1 MGIGMT
7 RLGGVLFLALTQ
19 CADPILGI
27 SPLQG
32 GAGRLTFPYGAVAI
46 EGPSPDQDVLV
57 VVSTNVDQRF
67 NAGLMTAFELD
78 ALASQVVGAT
88 CEAPIIQD
96 EIAGLVGALRVPS
109 GSGRLVAFRDGEQR
123 RLALPSRFGQSLTL
137 FDVEPGGRLP
147 PPGTPPVE
155 GDLISCR
162 AEGEDTET
170 AVDCAARY
178 RLLLDDDDPF
188 DVAPVYAAGDELL
201 LLAVTHLGGA
211 GGPVS
216 VVGAGRLQA
225 RLDLGAGDV
234 EAAAGRPIVAS
245 VAGLTGAF
253 GVAGLGPERLL
264 VTSNGDPGTRSLR
277 IAEFDARPLLE
288 LQRDSFADV
297 GQPLGQEARD
307 PSIFVP
313 SRSLDL
319 EPETSGERI
328 RGLATRGD
336 DPTRIWV
343 ALRIVDDQGAQTEN
357 SAVATVELDDEEL
370 TLLSVFEVGERIG
383 RPVFEPSSGLLYV
396 PDERRGLFVLDVSGD
411 APVLVAREDGR
422 ARVDVGAGFIRG
434 FRLLSSPTEIVFDPR
449 VRNGRRLLYVANFL
463 NSTLGVLDVTAPNR
477 PCVIARLGAPLNP
490 DNEDRELLFEVAP

>member
-7 RLGGVLFLALTQ
+7 RLGGLLLLALTQ

-27 SPLQG
+27 SPLDG
-32 GAGRLTFPYGAVAI
+32 GAGRLTYPFGIAAI
-46 EGPSPDQDVLV
+46 EAPDPAADVLV

-67 NAGLMTAFELD
+67 NAGLMAVFELE
-78 ALASQVVGAT
+78 ALAAQVERAS
-88 CEAPIIQD
+88 CEAPIVEE

-109 GSGRLVAFRDGEQR
+109 GSGRLVAFEDGDQQ
-123 RLALPSRFGQSLTL
+123 RLALPTRFSQSLTL
-137 FDVEPGGRLP
+137 FDVEPGAELP
-147 PPGTPPVE
+147 RPGTAPVE

-162 AEGEDTET
+162 EAGEATET

-178 RLLLDDDDPF
+178 RFLLDDDDPF
-188 DVAPVYAAGDELL
+188 DVAPVYTAGGELL

-216 VVGAGRLQA
+216 VVGADRIQA
-225 RLDLGAGDV
+225 RLASDGDA

-253 GVAGLGPERLL
+253 GVAGLGPDRLL
-264 VTSNGDPGTRSLR
+264 VTTNGDPGARPLR
-277 IAEFDARPLLE
+277 IADVDAQALLQLE
-288 LQRDSFADV
+288 RSSFADV
-297 GQPLGQEARD
+297 GQPLGQEGRD
-307 PSIFVP
+307 PSILVP

-328 RGLATRGD
+328 RGLATRAE
-336 DPTRIWV
+336 DPDRIWV
-343 ALRIVDDQGAQTEN
+343 ALRIIDDQGALTEN
-357 SAVATVELDDEEL
+357 SAIATVALDGEEL
-370 TLLSVFEVGERIG
+370 ELLSVFEVGEQVG

-422 ARVDVGAGFIRG
+422 AQVDVGEGFRRG
-434 FRLLSSPTEIVFDPR
+434 FRLLSSPTEMVFDPR
-449 VRNGRRLLYVANFL
+449 PRSGRRLLYVANFL
-463 NSTLGVLDVTAPNR
+463 NSTLGVLDVTEPNR
-477 PCVIARLGAPLNP
+477 PCVIARLGRPLTP
-490 DNEDRELLFEVAP
+490 ENENRELLFEVVP